1 MSLEPVVEFANF
13 NYWLHCFLFH
23 ILWFFTRSYVSII
36 YSHAAVSKSLR
47 QSLNNVTIKID
58 FFFLIYN
65 KCFIDEK
72 EQCVYDCNL
81 TALEHRK
88 FTLLPFYVPSLF
100 ALLDIN
106 QSTAHISKETILSS
120 ESIKRLFGNVC
131 TWLRGLLQ

>member
-1 MSLEPVVEFANF
+1 MCRKEGRGVVG
-13 NYWLHCFLFH
+13 L
-23 ILWFFTRSYVSII
+23 
-36 YSHAAVSKSLR
+36 SLR
-47 QSLNNVTIKID
+47 INALIKDVIFHKVICLNYICPCCSFKIFKAKLKSCHNKNW
-58 FFFLIYN
+58 FFFLIDN

-72 EQCVYDCNL
+72 EQCVYDCKL

-88 FTLLPFYVPSLF
+88 FTILPFYVPSLF

>member
-1 MSLEPVVEFANF
+1 MSLELVVEFANF

-36 YSHAAVSKSLR
+36 YARVAVSKSLR
-47 QSLNNVTIKID
+47 QSSNNVTIKID
-58 FFFLIYN
+58 FFLLIDN

-72 EQCVYDCNL
+72 EQCVYDCKI
-81 TALEHRK
+81 TALEHSK

-106 QSTAHISKETILSS
+106 QSSAHISKETILSS
-120 ESIKRLFGNVC
+120 ESIERLFGNVC
-131 TWLRGLLQ
+131 MWLRGFLQ

>member
-1 MSLEPVVEFANF
+1 M
-13 NYWLHCFLFH
+13 
-23 ILWFFTRSYVSII
+23 
-36 YSHAAVSKSLR
+36 
-47 QSLNNVTIKID
+47 ID
-58 FFFLIYN
+58 N

-72 EQCVYDCNL
+72 EQCVYDCKL

-88 FTLLPFYVPSLF
+88 FTILPFYVPSLF

-131 TWLRGLLQ
+131 T